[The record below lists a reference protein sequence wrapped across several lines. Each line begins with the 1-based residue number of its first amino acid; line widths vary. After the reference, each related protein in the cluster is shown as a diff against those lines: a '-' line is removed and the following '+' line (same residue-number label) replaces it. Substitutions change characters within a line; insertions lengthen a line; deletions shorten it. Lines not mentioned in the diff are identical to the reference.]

1 MRILLNSCD
10 EALERFSIGHRG
22 FLADAVAGSSISY
35 EPSDQALAIMCVPP
49 KAEIVHGR
57 SRVKFAMNA
66 GAQVLPPSG
75 EYDSSKWWESGV
87 ISDHVPRTRIDR
99 PLKLSWEKSSPRPF
113 LNSPISGDTTTPLLL
128 LAND

>member
-1 MRILLNSCD
+1 MYGLTPRIFITAVNAILT
-10 EALERFSIGHRG
+10 G
-22 FLADAVAGSSISY
+22 FLA
-35 EPSDQALAIMCVPP
+35 MCVPP
-49 KAEIVHGR
+49 RAVLDHGR

-113 LNSPISGDTTTPLLL
+113 LNSPIRGDVTTPLLL
-128 LAND
+128 F